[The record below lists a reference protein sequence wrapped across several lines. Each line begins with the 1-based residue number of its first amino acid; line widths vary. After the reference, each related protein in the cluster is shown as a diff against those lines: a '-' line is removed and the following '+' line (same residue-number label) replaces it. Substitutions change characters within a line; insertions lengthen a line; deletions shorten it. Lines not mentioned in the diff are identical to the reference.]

1 MYELQRIDV
10 SVVIAAY
17 NCAPFV
23 DRAINSALS
32 QEDVSLEVIVV
43 DDCSTDNSADVVRA
57 LAEQDKRV
65 RLVQLEKN
73 GGPSAARNAG
83 IAASRGTWISVLDAD
98 DAFLPNRL
106 SRLLVLGE
114 LQNADIVADNFVY
127 FDAVAG
133 STGNPALRSLPREQI
148 IDLHAFLKQARPYA
162 PEADFGLLKPFYR
175 RSFLDRHAIS
185 YRTDCRHGED
195 FLIYTDILRHG
206 GRFVLLRE
214 PGYLYT
220 TRSSGLSRTV
230 IDYKGQIQAMDR
242 LSREP
247 DLIAD
252 PKTQHL
258 LIERR
263 RALIRL
269 SVERRCANNLLERRY
284 ASLVLS
290 ALVDRSNA
298 DIPLAM
304 LKRIIRKRRRRSA
317 EP

>member
-43 DDCSTDNSADVVRA
+43 DDCSTDNSADVIRA
-57 LAEQDKRV
+57 LAKQDKRV

-195 FLIYTDILRHG
+195 FLIYTDILRYG

-284 ASLVLS
+284 ASLVWS

-304 LKRIIRKRRRRSA
+304 LKRIIRKKRRRSA